1 MASPAPS
8 RSVAIPI
15 LIVLLLATHV
25 AAAFFLSR
33 QGPPPAPSSWRIAFY
48 SDFDRESEIVTEPGR
63 PYRDFQVEY
72 PPLVIVELKGLVGQ
86 SEADTLHRFAW
97 TQLVLELA
105 AIGALAWAWGEMVVL
120 SYLVLTLPLVAF
132 PYVFTRTDMLS
143 VTLAT
148 LGMAAVKR
156 RASSQGAGFLAISL
170 FAKVWPIVLAPVLI
184 VRRETRALA
193 WWLALALAGGLAWV
207 VWGGIDGPIQVL
219 TFRHAHGW
227 HIESLIG
234 SIWHA
239 LTEASPVNSSGSARV
254 GDAPVFATV
263 LLGVAVVLV
272 VARIWMLASR
282 HANDE
287 RALFGVAPLAALA
300 VLLVGSPLF
309 SPQFVVWLMPWA
321 AITAAAGP
329 GRSRNHVALGGLT
342 FAVAAATGISYFNYN
357 PLLRHVTSA
366 ELLLVARNALV
377 IAIAVVGWR
386 ILAARGADSTG
397 EPVEVLSQR
406 SGEVVAQAG

>member
-8 RSVAIPI
+8 RSVAIPV

-33 QGPPPAPSSWRIAFY
+33 QGPPPARSSWRIAFY

-156 RASSQGAGFLAISL
+156 RASSQGAGFLAI
-170 FAKVWPIVLAPVLI
+170 VV
-184 VRRETRALA
+184 VRE
-193 WWLALALAGGLAWV
+193 
-207 VWGGIDGPIQVL
+207 
-219 TFRHAHGW
+219 
-227 HIESLIG
+227 
-234 SIWHA
+234 
-239 LTEASPVNSSGSARV
+239 
-254 GDAPVFATV
+254 
-263 LLGVAVVLV
+263 GVAHRARAGADRPSRDACARV
-272 VARIWMLASR
+272 VARA
-282 HANDE
+282 
-287 RALFGVAPLAALA
+287 RARGWFGVGRLGRRRRTDPGAHVPPRARLAHRVAHRLDLA
-300 VLLVGSPLF
+300 RAHRSDSGELERVG
-309 SPQFVVWLMPWA
+309 
-321 AITAAAGP
+321 
-329 GRSRNHVALGGLT
+329 
-342 FAVAAATGISYFNYN
+342 
-357 PLLRHVTSA
+357 
-366 ELLLVARNALV
+366 
-377 IAIAVVGWR
+377 
-386 ILAARGADSTG
+386 ARGRRTG
-397 EPVEVLSQR
+397 VR
-406 SGEVVAQAG
+406 